1 MYGPFIALCLPM
13 VGVVGFVGEEQFS
26 INQSIFPRR
35 GSLRPR
41 CSLAVAQIAT
51 CASIA
56 LDAIRLWCWVV
67 AVS

>member
-1 MYGPFIALCLPM
+1 MYGPFIAL
-13 VGVVGFVGEEQFS
+13 VGFVGQQQFW
-26 INQSIFPRR
+26 INQSIFPWR

-56 LDAIRLWCWVV
+56 LDASRLWCWVV
-67 AVS
+67 AVY